1 MHAQE
6 LPFGEITWQN
16 FERLCFRLASLDSD
30 VEYSRLYGTAGQ
42 EQGGIDIYVRRT
54 STTKYATWQSK
65 RHKSFGPAQ
74 IDAAVTEFLDGP
86 WAEKSDRFVLCVQAS
101 LRSTDALDKIEECA
115 ARLRGTGIEF
125 QPLDGEQL
133 NLRLKSLPQIVFDFF
148 GFAWVERFCGGQ
160 AVEAVA
166 NGLHRPNF
174 GISKASSKLVTY
186 RILPA
191 LIPAF

>member
-1 MHAQE
+1 M
-6 LPFGEITWQN
+6 
-16 FERLCFRLASLDSD
+16 
-30 VEYSRLYGTAGQ
+30 
-42 EQGGIDIYVRRT
+42 
-54 STTKYATWQSK
+54 TKYATWQGK

-133 NLRLKSLPQIVFDFF
+133 NLRLKSLPQGRVAHDARCDGRTIISASHARVRSDAVGQLVNFQWLARPGARSLFLVFTHGSRRRLFIDHLFF
-148 GFAWVERFCGGQ
+148 EQV
-160 AVEAVA
+160 
-166 NGLHRPNF
+166 
-174 GISKASSKLVTY
+174 ISGSPPLASYFT
-186 RILPA
+186 I
-191 LIPAF
+191 